1 MKLTEAE
8 AKVQVI
14 GDEKFLVIIRSSVSV
29 PQELL
34 NELHKDLHEWYYSPS
49 KFFVLNLPDAIDLEF
64 QKVDKND

>member
-1 MKLTEAE
+1 MKLTESE
-8 AKVQVI
+8 AKVFVME
-14 GDEKFLVIIRSSVSV
+14 DSKYLVVIRSTQEV